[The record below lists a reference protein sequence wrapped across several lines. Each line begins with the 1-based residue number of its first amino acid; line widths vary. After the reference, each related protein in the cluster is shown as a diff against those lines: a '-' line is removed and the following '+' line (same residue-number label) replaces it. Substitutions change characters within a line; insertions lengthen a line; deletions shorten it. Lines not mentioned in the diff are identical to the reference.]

1 MAVLTME
8 NSQDQTA
15 LTTPA
20 FVVKQIAENPLQV
33 INSLHF
39 C

>member
-1 MAVLTME
+1 ME

-20 FVVKQIAENPLQV
+20 FVVKKIAENPLQV
-33 INSLHF
+33 INGIQF